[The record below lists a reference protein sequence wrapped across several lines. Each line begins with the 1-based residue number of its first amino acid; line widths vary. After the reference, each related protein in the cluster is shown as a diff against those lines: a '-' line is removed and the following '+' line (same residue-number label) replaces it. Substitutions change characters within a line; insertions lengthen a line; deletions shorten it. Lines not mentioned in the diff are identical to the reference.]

1 MESQKLS
8 HQFRM
13 NSNYTIG
20 FLVPQWIEVY
30 DLIKRYNKSFQSV
43 IIPDKL
49 ENSPKPIDQIDI
61 LIMFSGSLQKNHI
74 DEMKKLKFVQAL
86 TAGYDTIDVK
96 YLQKKSIPLADN
108 NGINTNAVAEHTI
121 SLILALTRNLF
132 VLQKSCK
139 EGKWQGPPPY
149 IADLHEI
156 KGKKI
161 GIIGLGR
168 IGKLVAQKITSFD
181 VSLQYYDIVRYRAF
195 ESKYNISYMSFSE
208 LLRTSDVVTTHVPLN
223 QDTHHLMSTN
233 ALALMQS
240 SAYFVN
246 TSRGAVVDTQA
257 LLHAIRNNMIAGAAL
272 DVFEQEPLPEK
283 MIAELDNKNIILTPH
298 RAGSSSENWHGRIQF
313 ALENVVRYIS
323 GQTPISLVQ

>member
-1 MESQKLS
+1 
-8 HQFRM
+8 M